1 MTNIEKIKQLAG
13 AVDTDLQEEVESVI
27 LNAGKYV
34 AAVTT
39 MECASLNLQN
49 RKGED
54 YRSEVSRTD
63 AARSRAHNAFIDSVN
78 FTNKLADSFGVEK
91 IYTGAPERRDYAD
104 FAFAIVK
111 EIYDNRQ

>member
-1 MTNIEKIKQLAG
+1 MSYIEISTQLAG
-13 AVDTDLQEEVESVI
+13 AVVADLHEDVESVI
-27 LNAGKYV
+27 LNAGIYV

-39 MECASLNLQN
+39 MECAAMNLQN

-78 FTNKLADSFGVEK
+78 FANKLADSFGVEK
-91 IYTGAPERRDYAD
+91 IYTGGPERRNYGD

-111 EIYDNRQ
+111 EIYDSRQ

>member
-13 AVDTDLQEEVESVI
+13 AVDADLLEEVESVI

-34 AAVTT
+34 DAVTT
-39 MECASLNLQN
+39 MECAALNLQN

-63 AARSRAHNAFIDSVN
+63 AARSRAHNAFIDAVN
-78 FTNKLADSFGVEK
+78 FANKLAEK
-91 IYTGAPERRDYAD
+91 IYTGGPERRDYGD